1 MPDSEAV
8 AGQTRKWLAEFVVGL
23 NLCPFARPLLDNPQ
37 LRIQVCED
45 TSSDALRLAFLQELD
60 LLQSSPESEVASSLL
75 VFSHALAD
83 FDDYLD
89 FVDDARD
96 LLAEAGLEG
105 VLQLASF
112 HPDYQFEGEPADGA
126 SHFSNRA
133 PWPTIHFIRED
144 MLSRVLGDFPD
155 PEAIPVRNMETL
167 DRIGVKELELRWQ
180 KLFDPV

>member
-1 MPDSEAV
+1 MPDSNAI

-37 LRIQVCED
+37 LRIEVCQD
-45 TSSDALRLAFLQELD
+45 SDPDALRVAFLQELD
-60 LLQSSPESEVASSLL
+60 LLQSTPEAEIASTLL
-75 VFSHALAD
+75 VFSQALAE
-83 FDDYLD
+83 FNDYLD

-96 LLAEAGLEG
+96 LLTEAGLDG
-105 VLQLASF
+105 VVQLASF

-133 PWPTIHFIRED
+133 PWPTLHFIRED

-155 PEAIPVRNMETL
+155 PEAIPERNMETL
-167 DRIGVKELELRWQ
+167 GDIGVADLQRRWLA
-180 KLFDPV
+180 LFDSE